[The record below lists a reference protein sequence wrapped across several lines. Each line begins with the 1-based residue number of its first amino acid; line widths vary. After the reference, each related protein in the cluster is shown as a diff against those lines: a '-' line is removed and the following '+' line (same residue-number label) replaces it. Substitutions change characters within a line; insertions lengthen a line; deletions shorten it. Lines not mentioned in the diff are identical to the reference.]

1 MSKQKK
7 VILGVLIAV
16 AVFIG
21 LTLLRSLFFD
31 YDNLRYT
38 PSSPSQG
45 QAGAKPV
52 IYLYPEEE
60 TKASVKLDY
69 EGDLTCTYS
78 IYKEGWEVIA
88 QPDGTLTNL
97 ADGKA
102 YSYLFWEGYDYNEYD
117 FSTGFVVPGEE
128 TAEFLQEKLSYM
140 GLTPREYNEMIVY
153 WLPKMQEN
161 PYNLIA
167 FQQEAYIDHARL
179 TITPEP
185 DSMLR
190 VFMTYI
196 PLEEAV
202 EVPEQELATFERSG
216 FTVVE
221 WGGSEVGKK

>member
-1 MSKQKK
+1 M
-7 VILGVLIAV
+7 V
-16 AVFIG
+16 
-21 LTLLRSLFFD
+21 T
-31 YDNLRYT
+31 
-38 PSSPSQG
+38 
-45 QAGAKPV
+45 
-52 IYLYPEEE
+52 
-60 TKASVKLDY
+60 
-69 EGDLTCTYS
+69 
-78 IYKEGWEVIA
+78 
-88 QPDGTLTNL
+88 
-97 ADGKA
+97 
-102 YSYLFWEGYDYNEYD
+102 
-117 FSTGFVVPGEE
+117 GEE

-221 WGGSEVGKK
+221 WGGSEVMNK